1 MVKTWARDRLELFD
15 LSRDVS
21 EVRDLSQKM
30 PEKTAK
36 LHQMMVDFLTEVDA
50 ETRKIGSKAEVYERA
65 NPSS

>member
-1 MVKTWARDRLELFD
+1 M
-15 LSRDVS
+15 S
-21 EVRDLSQKM
+21 EARDLSQKM

-65 NPSS
+65 NPSN